1 MKMRLPESFVPRYDW
16 CSCKTFWKLTE
27 TPGVGGWVGW
37 GGNRGRIL
45 WGCMKNG
52 PSTRQRFQEKAGLL
66 APGWETI
73 SNLQNCGKIQFCCVG
88 YRSGCIC
95 NGSPCIQYTLRQHRK
110 KWHLHSWPFNLPS
123 VNIFI
128 PRFYFS
134 DTVLKTVSLL
144 KGWTS
149 WIEIGV

>member
-1 MKMRLPESFVPRYDW
+1 MVIKWKWDFRSHLCRDMTGAHVRRFGNWDTRGCRLSGE
-16 CSCKTFWKLTE
+16 
-27 TPGVGGWVGW
+27 

-45 WGCMKNG
+45 WGCMRRG
-52 PSTRQRFQEKAGLL
+52 PSTRQRLPEKAGLL

-95 NGSPCIQYTLRQHRK
+95 NGSPCIQYTLRQHRD
-110 KWHLHSWPFNLPS
+110 KWHLHSWPFSLPS

-144 KGWTS
+144 KGW
-149 WIEIGV
+149 IEIRV